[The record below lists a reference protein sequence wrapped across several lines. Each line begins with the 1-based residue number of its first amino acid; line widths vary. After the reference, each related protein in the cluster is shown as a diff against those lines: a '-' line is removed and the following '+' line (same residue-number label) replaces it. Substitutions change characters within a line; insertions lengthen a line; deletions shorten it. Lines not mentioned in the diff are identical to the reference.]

1 MRSGRSPV
9 FSTRSARASAATD
22 LIPHDPLQA
31 PVDAG
36 ACLFFREFPRGPA
49 TAPTVAR
56 LWRCIAMAAD
66 SRLRV
71 KKIDTVTHIEFVD
84 RSILDEANIQKIGEE
99 IAKIIEADA
108 KPKLLISFANVDH
121 LSSSALSMLIAINSK
136 MKAPKNGELRLANI
150 DPQLYEV
157 FVITRLNKLFKIL
170 PTTEEAM
177 KSLA

>member
-1 MRSGRSPV
+1 
-9 FSTRSARASAATD
+9 
-22 LIPHDPLQA
+22 
-31 PVDAG
+31 
-36 ACLFFREFPRGPA
+36 
-49 TAPTVAR
+49 
-56 LWRCIAMAAD
+56 MAAD

-99 IAKIIEADA
+99 IARIIETET

-157 FVITRLNKLFKIL
+157 FVITRLNKLFKIH